1 MLHTE
6 VANVCVIALRPVYPS
21 GVGVLYGHPFHI
33 VCMQETLSPY
43 VCHDQFRA

>member
-1 MLHTE
+1 MLRFDMY
-6 VANVCVIALRPVYPS
+6 ALPYPNFM
-21 GVGVLYGHPFHI
+21 YMFRHPFHI